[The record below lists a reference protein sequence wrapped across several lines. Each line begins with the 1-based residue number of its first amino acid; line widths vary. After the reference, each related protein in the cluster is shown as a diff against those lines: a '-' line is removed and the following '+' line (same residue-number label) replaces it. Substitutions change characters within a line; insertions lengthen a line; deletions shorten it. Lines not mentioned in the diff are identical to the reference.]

1 MENVS
6 YGLSLFFGLTT
17 LLSIHLFARASGQ
30 RLLLRL
36 ILLLWILLIS
46 ALTYLGFPQQTNT
59 FPPRLMLMVLPTLIT
74 ILLLFITPSGRK
86 WMDSLNTTRLHWVHV
101 VRIPVELCLYGLFIA
116 KLVPE
121 MMTFAGRNF
130 DILAGITAPLAI
142 YFYTQNSLS
151 KIGLLIWNFLS
162 LILLLNIVTTAV
174 LSAPFPFQQ
183 FGFEQ
188 PNVAVLMFPFVW
200 LPTCVVPLVLAS
212 HLICIRALLKK

>member
-17 LLSIHLFARASGQ
+17 LLSIHLFARASRQ
-30 RLLLRL
+30 ALLLRL

-46 ALTYLGFPQQTNT
+46 ALTYLGIPQQIDTL
-59 FPPRLMLMVLPTLIT
+59 PPRLVLMVLPTLIT
-74 ILLLFITPSGRK
+74 ISLLFVLPTGRR
-86 WMDSLNTTRLHWVHV
+86 WMDSLDIKRLLWVHV

-116 KLVPE
+116 KAVPE
-121 MMTFAGRNF
+121 IMTFAGRNF
-130 DILAGITAPLAI
+130 DILAGITAPVMMYL
-142 YFYTQNSLS
+142 YGKKQLS
-151 KIGLLIWNFLS
+151 KTGLLIWNFLS
-162 LILLLNIVTTAV
+162 LILLANIVITAV

-188 PNVAVLMFPFVW
+188 PNIAVLNFPFVW